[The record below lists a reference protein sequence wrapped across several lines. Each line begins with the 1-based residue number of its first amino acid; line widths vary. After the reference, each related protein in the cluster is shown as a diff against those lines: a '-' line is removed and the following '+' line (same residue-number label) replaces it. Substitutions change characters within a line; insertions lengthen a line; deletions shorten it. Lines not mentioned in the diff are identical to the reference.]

1 MKFDRYYEPT
11 IVDEC
16 IQLMNDYGRDA
27 RLLAGGTDLVVKLRS
42 RAIRAKAVVSLNGI
56 PELSKV
62 VKAGGGLQI
71 GAMARLIDVSKS
83 DQLTGAWQAI
93 KAAAGHVSSMQIRNL
108 ATLGGNSC
116 NASPAADT
124 VPALIVNDAEV
135 TIAGPRG
142 ERVVPLEQFFVG
154 PGITVLNQGEIV
166 TSFKLPDLGRG
177 NGAIYKKYAI
187 RGDTDIA
194 IIGIAA
200 RLKVVA
206 GKVIEEARLVLGG
219 VASTPLRLPDV
230 ENMLVGNTLTTE
242 LGAAVAEAAAE
253 ACRPISDARATKEYR
268 KEMVRVWTRDVL
280 RQANQQAAASFN

>member
-56 PELSKV
+56 PELSKIA
-62 VKAGGGLQI
+62 KAGDQLQI

-142 ERVVPLEQFFVG
+142 ERVVALEQFFVG
-154 PGITVLNQGEIV
+154 PGITVLKQGEIV
-166 TSFKLPDLGRG
+166 TSFKLPHLGRG

-200 RLKVVA
+200 RLKVAA

-242 LGAAVAEAAAE
+242 LGAAVAEAAVE